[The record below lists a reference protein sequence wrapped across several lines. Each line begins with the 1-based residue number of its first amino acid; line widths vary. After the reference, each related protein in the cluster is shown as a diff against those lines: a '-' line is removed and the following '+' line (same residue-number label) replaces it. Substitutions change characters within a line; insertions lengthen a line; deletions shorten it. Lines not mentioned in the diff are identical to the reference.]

1 VILAEAESKGQ
12 ILRGEGDAIA
22 AKTFAD
28 AYSKDPEFYG
38 FYRSLQA
45 YRDTF
50 QGQNDLV
57 VLDPDSEFFR
67 YFKNDQGRPGG

>member
-1 VILAEAESKGQ
+1 MVILAEAESEGQ

-28 AYSKDPEFYG
+28 AFNKDPEFYG

-45 YRDTF
+45 YRDSF
-50 QGQNDLV
+50 QGQNDLI
-57 VLDPDSEFFR
+57 VLDPKSDFFR
-67 YFKNDQGRPGG
+67 YFRSSDAR